1 MLAYLKGVI
10 VTKEISGGPVDR
22 LVLDVNDVGYE
33 LSVAHS
39 ALLQLG
45 QIGDSVTV
53 YTSIA
58 IRETEWTIFGFRDIS
73 ERQLFNLLQSVT
85 GNWTQACSWACR
97 YSWD

>member
-39 ALLQLG
+39 ALLKLG
-45 QIGDSVTV
+45 
-53 YTSIA
+53 
-58 IRETEWTIFGFRDIS
+58 
-73 ERQLFNLLQSVT
+73 
-85 GNWTQACSWACR
+85 
-97 YSWD
+97 